1 MNFFRSRRKLLL
13 FDVDG
18 TLILSR
24 GRGRQAMVAAAEA
37 EFGQPVH
44 MEFKDFAGSTDRRII
59 AEMLAKNGI
68 AVDDPE
74 SALTRVLARYLEELQ
89 PLMNSPDAVEI
100 LPGVKPLLETV
111 SQNGEFVPALLTGN
125 IERGARIKLEAAG
138 LNSYFAFGAYGDDH
152 ADRNQLP
159 GFALRRAENL
169 CGESFPPENVWIIGD
184 TPKDVEC
191 AKVNRLRSLAV
202 ATSAWSVADLME
214 HSPDAALPSFA
225 DTEAVLKVFRT

>member
-1 MNFFRSRRKLLL
+1 MNSYRSQRKLLL

-18 TLILSR
+18 TLILTR

-37 EFGQPVH
+37 EFGRPIR

-68 AVDDPE
+68 AVENPE
-74 SALTRVLARYLEELQ
+74 TALHRVLVRYLKELQ
-89 PLMNSPDAVEI
+89 PLMSAPGTVEI
-100 LPGVKPLLETV
+100 LPGVKNLLEAV
-111 SQNGEFVPALLTGN
+111 SRNGEFVPGLLTGN
-125 IERGARIKLEAAG
+125 IEQGARIKLEAAG
-138 LNSYFAFGAYGDDH
+138 LNSYFSFGAYGDDH

-159 GFALRRAENL
+159 GFALRRAEAL
-169 CGESFPPENVWIIGD
+169 CGENFPAESVWIIGD

-191 AKVNRLRSLAV
+191 ARVNRLRSLAV

-214 HSPDAALPSFA
+214 HSPDAALPNFA
-225 DTEAVLKVFRT
+225 DTEAVLKVLRA

>member
-1 MNFFRSRRKLLL
+1 MNSYRSQRKLLL

-18 TLILSR
+18 TLILTR

-37 EFGQPVH
+37 EFGRSIR

-68 AVDDPE
+68 EVEEPE
-74 SALTRVLARYLEELQ
+74 TALKRVLARYLEKLQ
-89 PLMNSPDAVEI
+89 PLMSSPDTVEI
-100 LPGVKPLLETV
+100 LPGVKTLLETV
-111 SQNGEFVPALLTGN
+111 SHNGEFVPGLLTGN
-125 IERGARIKLEAAG
+125 IEQGARIKLEAAG

-159 GFALRRAENL
+159 GFALQRAATL
-169 CGESFPPENVWIIGD
+169 CGESFPPQNVWIIGD

-214 HSPDAALPSFA
+214 HSPDAALPNFA
-225 DTEAVLKVFRT
+225 DTEAVLKVFRA

>member
-18 TLILSR
+18 TLILTR

-37 EFGQPVH
+37 EFGQAVH

-68 AVDDPE
+68 RVEDPE

-89 PLMNSPDAVEI
+89 PLMRSPASVEI
-100 LPGVKPLLETV
+100 LPGVKALLEAV

-159 GFALRRAENL
+159 GFALRRAEAF
-169 CGESFPPENVWIIGD
+169 CGESFSPENVWIIGD

-202 ATSAWSVADLME
+202 ATSAWSVSELLAYQ
-214 HSPDAALPSFA
+214 PDAALPNFA
-225 DTEAVLKVFRT
+225 DTEAVLKILRT